1 MEVDMDMPDPEELEW
16 MESHGLLP
24 EEEEYAYFDDPEEG
38 SPPAAAAASKPRDP
52 PEVAAPSPAKP
63 QGTHRS
69 PARRITNLAL
79 DCLDADSVD
88 QIAHEDEVPEA
99 NLKRPPPPPPPEQEE
114 ERSKRRNVERE
125 DPVDEDWL
133 RYSPPPAVEVVAEK
147 TVSRFASEIQGDC
160 MPVTAP
166 NGERV
171 YAKLA
176 TEKLVSEVIEGTMR
190 RASVWN
196 PNPSHKG

>member
-1 MEVDMDMPDPEELEW
+1 MY
-16 MESHGLLP
+16 
-24 EEEEYAYFDDPEEG
+24 EEEA
-38 SPPAAAAASKPRDP
+38 
-52 PEVAAPSPAKP
+52 
-63 QGTHRS
+63 
-69 PARRITNLAL
+69 
-79 DCLDADSVD
+79 
-88 QIAHEDEVPEA
+88 PEA
-99 NLKRPPPPPPPEQEE
+99 NLKRPPPEQEEEQEE
-114 ERSKRRNVERE
+114 ERSKRRNVALE

-176 TEKLVSEVIEGTMR
+176 TEKLVSEVIEGARR
-190 RASVWN
+190 RASVSN
-196 PNPSHKG
+196 PNYKG

>member
-16 MESHGLLP
+16 MESNGLLP

-38 SPPAAAAASKPRDP
+38 FLPAAAVASKPQDP
-52 PEVAAPSPAKP
+52 PQVAAASPAKP
-63 QGTHRS
+63 AGTHHS
-69 PARRITNLAL
+69 PSRQATNLGL
-79 DCLDADSVD
+79 DYADSVD
-88 QIAHEDEVPEA
+88 QIVYEEEVTEA
-99 NLKRPPPPPPPEQEE
+99 NLKRPPPPPPPEQEG

-133 RYSPPPAVEVVAEK
+133 RYSPPPAAEVVAEK
-147 TVSRFASEIQGDC
+147 TVSRFASEIQGDS

-176 TEKLVSEVIEGTMR
+176 TEKLVSEVIEGARR
-190 RASVWN
+190 RASN
-196 PNPSHKG
+196 TNHTG